1 MNFSPIDSVAVSRGE
16 RHLSARVLADGA
28 RLLWKERPCIWPL
41 AMRNAR
47 RRRSASWP
55 VWSCPA
61 KCDSCTTMLPKTR
74 PTCPRWRRS
83 WPMKG
88 ASMCFV
94 NNFGTSNPSKD
105 LDIEH
110 TDPHEF
116 INTVSINLKS
126 VFITSQAALRHMV
139 EQGAAVSS
147 IFRRLAVP
155 FPTSRRL
162 GMARRRRPSTI

>member
-1 MNFSPIDSVAVSRGE
+1 MYMA
-16 RHLSARVLADGA
+16 A
-28 RLLWKERPCIWPL
+28 
-41 AMRNAR
+41 RNAER
-47 RRRSASWP
+47 AQEKIGELAGLELPGEVRFVCNDASEDETYVSA
-55 VWSCPA
+55 VETVVA
-61 KCDSCTTMLPKTR
+61 DEGRIDVL
-74 PTCPRWRRS
+74 
-83 WPMKG
+83 
-88 ASMCFV
+88 V

-105 LDIEH
+105 LDVEH
-110 TDPHEF
+110 TDPQEF
-116 INTVSINLKS
+116 INTVNINLKS